1 MATSNIKS
9 YGIFANKVVDHQLVN
24 NLLFK
29 CNYIYIQKVC
39 GIFVITLTVTQYD
52 QGHDYNKSKPY
63 EHPIIVDVIH
73 AVFFLP
79 LNTITAQYPD
89 WFKLDDPKTLKL
101 TPSMVALAAVVVC
114 CITNLSMV
122 SLLTNILGTS
132 WP

>member
-1 MATSNIKS
+1 MA
-9 YGIFANKVVDHQLVN
+9 Y
-24 NLLFK
+24 LLFS
-29 CNYIYIQKVC
+29 V
-39 GIFVITLTVTQYD
+39 TLTVTQYD
-52 QGHDYNKSKPY
+52 QGCDYNKSKPY
-63 EHPIIVDVIH
+63 EHPVIVDVIH

-79 LNTITAQYPD
+79 LNPITAQYPD
-89 WFKLDDPKTLKL
+89 QFKLDDPKTLKL